1 MIGLGCMRLST
12 APQRDDARAIQVIHA
27 ALDAGA
33 TLLDTAD
40 SYCHDESDAG
50 HNERLVAE
58 ALRTWRGDRCS
69 VEVATKGGLRRPA
82 GRWVPDGRA
91 AHLRAACDASRRALA
106 TDTIDLYLLHAVDP
120 RTPLETSV
128 RALAALRDDG
138 AIRRVGLCNVTVDQ
152 IAAARRIVDVA
163 AVQVG
168 LGVLDAEN
176 LWNGVAEY
184 CRDHGIRLIAH
195 RPLGGDRRGRIA
207 RDPALREV
215 AQRHGATPFE
225 IALAWLRD
233 LDPIVVPIPGA
244 TSVASARSL
253 RRVLDIRLTPVDRAR
268 LDDEFPAGRLLRS
281 ARADRRPPPGAE
293 GEVVLVMGMPGAG
306 KSTVARELVERGY
319 ERLNR
324 DREGGPLSGLVCG
337 LDAGLAAGRR
347 RWVLDNT
354 YASRRSRAEVLECA
368 WAHGVPVR
376 CVWVQTSTADAQI
389 NAVTRLL
396 AVHGR
401 LPGPDELRAL
411 GRTDH
416 RFFGPDAQF
425 RYERQLEPPAEEE
438 GFAAIDLQPFVRGDG
453 AARGR
458 AAVFE
463 FDDVL
468 CVSARGGPV
477 ALEPGDVAV
486 PDGRRAVLARL
497 AAEGWTLLAIAWRPQ
512 IAAGDT
518 DDARVRQCFERASV
532 LLGVAIDIAHCPHPP
547 GPPVCWC
554 RKPLPGLMLALAFRH
569 GIALERSLYVGRSPA
584 DRTLARRLGMTYHE
598 AASFFAD

>member
-12 APQRDDARAIQVIHA
+12 APRRDDARAIDVIHA

-50 HNERLVAE
+50 HNERLVAQ
-58 ALRTWRGDRCS
+58 AVRTWHGDRS
-69 VEVATKGGLRRPA
+69 AIEVATKGGLRRPG

-91 AHLRAACDASRRALA
+91 AHLRAACDASRRALG
-106 TDTIDLYLLHAVDP
+106 TDAIDLYLLHAVDP

-128 RALAALRDDG
+128 RALAALQNDG
-138 AIRRVGLCNVTVDQ
+138 SVRRVGLCNVTVGQ
-152 IAAARRIVDVA
+152 IEAARRIVDVA

-168 LGVLDAEN
+168 LGVLDCEN

-195 RPLGGDRRGRIA
+195 RPLGGERRTRIA
-207 RDPALREV
+207 REPALREV
-215 AQRHGATPFE
+215 AERHGATPFE

-233 LDPIVVPIPGA
+233 LDPLVVPIPGA
-244 TSVASARSL
+244 TTEPSARSL
-253 RRVLDIRLTPVDRAR
+253 ARVLDIRLTAADRAR
-268 LDDEFPAGRLLRS
+268 LDSAFPAGRLLRVP
-281 ARADRRPPPGAE
+281 RAERRPPPGAA
-293 GEVVLVMGMPGAG
+293 GEVVLVMGMPAAG
-306 KSTVARELVERGY
+306 KSTIARALVERGY

-324 DREGGPLSGLVCG
+324 DRAGGPLSGLVRDLG
-337 LDAGLAAGRR
+337 AGLAAGRR

-376 CVWVQTSTADAQI
+376 CIWLETSIPDAQI
-389 NAVTRLL
+389 NAVQRLL
-396 AVHGR
+396 DAHGR
-401 LPGPDELRAL
+401 LPGPEELRSL
-411 GRTDH
+411 GRSDH

-425 RYERQLEPPAEEE
+425 RYERQLEPPVEAE
-438 GFAAIDLQPFVRGDG
+438 GFATIERRAFVRSDGD
-453 AARGR
+453 ARGR
-458 AAVFE
+458 AALFE

-468 CVSARGGPV
+468 CAPRGAAMV
-477 ALEPGDVAV
+477 ALEPDDIAV
-486 PDGRRAVLARL
+486 PEGRRPVLARL
-497 AAEGWTLLAIAWRPQ
+497 AAEGWMLWAIAWRPQ

-518 DDARVRQCFERASV
+518 DDARVGACFERARS
-532 LLGVAIDIAHCPHPP
+532 LLGVAIDIAYCPHPA

-554 RKPLPGLMLALAFRH
+554 RKPLPGLVLELAYRH
-569 GIALERSLYVGRSPA
+569 GVALERSLYVGRSPA
-584 DRTLARRLGMTYHE
+584 DRTLAQRLRMTYHD
-598 AASFFAD
+598 AASFFPA